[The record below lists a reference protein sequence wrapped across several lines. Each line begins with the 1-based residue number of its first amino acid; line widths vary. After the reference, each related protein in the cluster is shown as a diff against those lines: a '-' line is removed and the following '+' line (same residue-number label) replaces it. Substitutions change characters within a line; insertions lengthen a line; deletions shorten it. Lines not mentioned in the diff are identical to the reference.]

1 MIFNKSEIIENQRI
15 PVQITFKE
23 TIEEL
28 SDCIKA
34 ANTLGLLFSITKRN
48 IGLEEKPVYVYYFHI
63 LFENLYFEDDFRNDL
78 NV

>member
-1 MIFNKSEIIENQRI
+1 MPI
-15 PVQITFKE
+15 QITFKE

-48 IGLEEKPVYVYYFHI
+48 IGTEERPIYAYYFHI
-63 LFENLYFEDDFRNDL
+63 LFENLYFEGDTC
-78 NV
+78 